1 MRVTTS
7 TDRSLDIYEQ
17 KVVHA
22 DFGIVNFS
30 RLMGSVF
37 NDYSNDKVRQ
47 ADSPSLQNITLVV
60 FGGMQRKVV
69 TDGAGDF
76 EIDDLSPGRYEIAI
90 DLHVPAATVR
100 LPREPI
106 QINDAVIVITN
117 PQLLQYLTAT
127 PPD

>member
-76 EIDDLSPGRYEIAI
+76 EIDDLSQGATRSLSTCTCLRPPFACPGNRSRS
-90 DLHVPAATVR
+90 TMR
-100 LPREPI
+100 
-106 QINDAVIVITN
+106 
-117 PQLLQYLTAT
+117 
-127 PPD
+127 